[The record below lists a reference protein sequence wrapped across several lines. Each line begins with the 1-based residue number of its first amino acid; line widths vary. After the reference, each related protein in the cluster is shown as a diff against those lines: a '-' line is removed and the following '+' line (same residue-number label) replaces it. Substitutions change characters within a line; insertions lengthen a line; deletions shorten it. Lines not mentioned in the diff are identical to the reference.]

1 MGDLARFNYWELM
14 GFLALGGA
22 LFIPVIA
29 IVGALWAD
37 IRKAELAAA
46 LKHDML
52 DRGLSADEIQAVL
65 NAGKKHSRK
74 LVREAHALNA

>member
-1 MGDLARFNYWELM
+1 MGDLSRFNYWELM

-65 NAGKKHSRK
+65 NAGKKHARK
-74 LVREAHALNA
+74 LAREAQVLNA